1 MFVLVSTDGVK
12 YELEPKVYRQSIFLR
27 YLSESTN
34 ILEKEMQLSLPSDV
48 FGKIVEFMEY
58 HRGDPELAEDYDAFD
73 VQIGD
78 FDRGLLEMDRNSLF
92 HLTTAANYLQ
102 IPLLL
107 EMCCKTIAEALK
119 EKTTDE
125 IRKYLA
131 VPPQDAKD
139 YGMREYD
146 WMG

>member
-1 MFVLVSTDGVK
+1 MRHLAESTD
-12 YELEPKVYRQSIFLR
+12 
-27 YLSESTN
+27 
-34 ILEKEMQLSLPSDV
+34 ILEKEMQMPLHSDV
-48 FGKIVEFMEY
+48 FGKIVAFME
-58 HRGDPELAEDYDAFD
+58 HHKEDPELAEDYDAFD

-78 FDRGLLEMDRNSLF
+78 FDKGLLEMDRTFLF
-92 HLTTAANYLQ
+92 CLTTAANYLQ

-139 YGMREYD
+139 YGMREYE